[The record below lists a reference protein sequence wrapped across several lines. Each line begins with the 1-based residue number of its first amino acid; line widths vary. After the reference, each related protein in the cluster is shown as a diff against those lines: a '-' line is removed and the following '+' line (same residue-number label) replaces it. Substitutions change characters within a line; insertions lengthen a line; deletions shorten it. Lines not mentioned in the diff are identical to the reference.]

1 MAGMGVKWRLRGLMV
16 AGDESSVSAEQGVL
30 DNRGRLKGLDGWGR
44 TEIKNKCGDL
54 DSVLE

>member
-30 DNRGRLKGLDGWGR
+30 DNRGRLKGLDG
-44 TEIKNKCGDL
+44 
-54 DSVLE
+54 